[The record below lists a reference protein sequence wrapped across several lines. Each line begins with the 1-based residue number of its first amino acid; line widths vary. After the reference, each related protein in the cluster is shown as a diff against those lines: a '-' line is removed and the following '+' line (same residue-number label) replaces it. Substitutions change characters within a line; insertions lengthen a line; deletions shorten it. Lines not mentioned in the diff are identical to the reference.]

1 MNAWVRKL
9 HMYSGLLNFSILMV
23 FGIAGL
29 VASANAPD
37 IFQRPALHTITTQD
51 FNVPPS
57 ASDKEVVGAIAD
69 ALRIRV
75 AELPNPQ
82 RNPRHQLTVDFYNPN
97 GLRRVT
103 LLEPDHRL
111 QVETFRNSIWR
122 FFDNMH
128 ATTLREGAPWTA
140 QRLWGWYIEIATLSM
155 IWMIASGIWLGLG
168 QRWSL
173 RWTHF
178 SAALAVIAFGILYYL
193 EK

>member
-82 RNPRHQLTVDFYNPN
+82 RNPHHQLTVDFYNPN

-173 RWTHF
+173 RWTQF